1 MNTELLLLVSAILV
15 QAGAFGAVSGRS
27 AVKVLISLEVM
38 FNGVLLAVL
47 TLAIGAPEAA
57 SSLAIL
63 AISLSSV
70 EVGVL
75 ISIFVLL
82 FRRIKSVDV
91 YQVPGL
97 RGEKVE

>member
-1 MNTELLLLVSAILV
+1 MNVELLFLVSAILI
-15 QAGAFGAVSGRS
+15 QAGAFGAVSSRS

-38 FNGVLLAVL
+38 FNGILLAVL
-47 TLAIGAPEAA
+47 TLAIGAPEVA

-63 AISLSSV
+63 SIALSSV

-82 FRRIKSVDV
+82 YRRIKSVDV

-97 RGEKVE
+97 GGENVE

>member
-1 MNTELLLLVSAILV
+1 MIMESLLVVSAILI
-15 QAGAFGAVSGRS
+15 QAGAFGAISSRS

-47 TLAIGAPEAA
+47 ALSTRSPELA

-75 ISIFVLL
+75 VSIFVLL
-82 FRRIKSVDV
+82 FRRLKHVDV

-97 RGEKVE
+97 RGEEVE